1 MPLLQSHHFHPLRW
15 VDTSAGGRGGANPNI
30 MERLVLPLWLPRD
43 PGMMPSLEIAV
54 LDKRLLAFE
63 SLVGTASIELNRC
76 TKEGKGGPLGGVNL
90 DYRLPGTPT
99 AEEVEGGNP
108 FMAAG
113 STPAMRAAFRRR
125 SQRLKA
131 AVNKEQRKKEVDL
144 NRRRCDVNAYKG
156 NVTGL

>member
-1 MPLLQSHHFHPLRW
+1 M
-15 VDTSAGGRGGANPNI
+15 
-30 MERLVLPLWLPRD
+30 LPLWLPRD